1 MPELSIELIAFLF
14 AIALLAGMIDT
25 LAGGGGLLTL
35 PALIVSGLPP
45 LAALGTN
52 KLQST
57 VGTGMA
63 TFMMLK
69 HKKVT
74 WPQVKWLMFAAFIG
88 STLGT
93 IFIQF
98 LDTTFLAWLIP
109 LILSIIALYF
119 VFAKTPHEP
128 DRPHKVS
135 DKNYQRFVL
144 PTIGAYDGMFG
155 PGTGSFFSLAGVSL
169 KGQGLLQATA
179 NAKTLNFA
187 TNAASLIV
195 FIFAG
200 HLVWI
205 LGGIMMLGQLLGAW
219 LGSHFLFRINPN
231 HLRYL
236 VAIMCFAMLTKYL
249 MTQ

>member
-74 WPQVKWLMFAAFIG
+74 WRQVKWTMLSAFIG

-98 LDTTFLAWLIP
+98 LDTAFLSWLIP
-109 LILSIIALYF
+109 LVLSIIAFYF
-119 VFAKTPHEP
+119 LFAKAPHELN
-128 DRPHKVS
+128 RPHKVS
-135 DKNYQRFVL
+135 DKTYQRFVL

-169 KGQGLLQATA
+169 KGQGLLQATVT
-179 NAKTLNFA
+179 AKTLNFA

-200 HLVWI
+200 HVVWV
-205 LGGIMMLGQLLGAW
+205 LGSIMMLGQLFGAW
-219 LGSHFLFRINPN
+219 LGSHFLFRINPT

-236 VAIMCFAMLTKYL
+236 VALMCLAMLIKYL
-249 MTQ
+249 ISA